1 MSMNNVVPLVG
12 TKNIPVRRMDFEFDD
27 AIPKYWFTDNPV
39 MTMVMTGLSCTFPEG
54 ERMFIRSVR
63 HYQDQITDP
72 VLQKEVRAFIGQEAN
87 HGKEHD
93 TFNAFMAKKGLPI
106 YEIMNFVHKGIARQE
121 QLLSARH
128 MLAKTCALEHFT
140 AMFAERIL
148 ESPELLDSI
157 DERLRALWL
166 WHAIEE
172 SEHKSVAFDVYQNQ
186 VGSYWVRVSEMAL
199 TSVLF
204 SFFTGLHTFT
214 LLRASGELGNVKALR
229 KGADALWGKKGFL
242 KGMLPRYLA
251 YYRRDFHPAQL
262 DSTVLRANGLSRL
275 DTILEH
281 ISLYKAVEITSKP
294 S

>member
-1 MSMNNVVPLVG
+1 MSINKAVTLVG
-12 TKNIPVRRMDFEFDD
+12 TENIPVRRMDFEFDD
-27 AIPKYWFTDNPV
+27 AIPTYWFADNPV

-106 YEIMNFVHKGIARQE
+106 YAIMDFVHKGIAREE
-121 QLLSARH
+121 QLFSAKR

-148 ESPELLDSI
+148 ESPELLNSI

-199 TSVLF
+199 TTVIF

-214 LLRASGELGNVKALR
+214 LLRASGELSNVKALR
-229 KGADALWGKKGFL
+229 KGADTLWGKKGFL

-262 DSTVLRANGLSRL
+262 DSTALRTNGLTRL
-275 DTILEH
+275 DTILKH
-281 ISLYKAVEITSKP
+281 ISLYKTAVISSIP